1 MIKNIKEIKRQ
12 RRHAHVVK
20 KLKKG
25 LIETPRLV
33 VNKSNR
39 NVFVSLV
46 DDIKLKVLA
55 GCAKSRKDAEAA
67 GMEMAEKA
75 KKLGIEKIVFDRAGY
90 KYHGVVKAVA
100 EGARKGGLKF

>member
-1 MIKNIKEIKRQ
+1 MKNSKEIKRA

-25 LIETPRLV
+25 LIDVPRLIV
-33 VNKSNR
+33 KKSNR
-39 NVFVSLV
+39 NIFVSLV
-46 DDIKLKVLA
+46 DDMKLKVIA
-55 GCAKSRKDAEAA
+55 GCAKSKKEAEAA
-67 GMEMAEKA
+67 GIEIAEKA
-75 KKLGIEKIVFDRAGY
+75 KKLGVEKIVFDRAGY

>member
-1 MIKNIKEIKRQ
+1 MIKNIKQVKRA
-12 RRHAHVVK
+12 RRHAHVIK

-25 LIETPRLV
+25 LIDTPRIV

-46 DDIKLKVLA
+46 DDMKLKVLT
-55 GCAKSRKDAEAA
+55 GCVKSRKDAESA
-67 GMEMAEKA
+67 GMTIAERA
-75 KKLGIEKIVFDRAGY
+75 KKLGVEKVVFDRAGY
-90 KYHGVVKAVA
+90 KYHGVIKSVA

>member
-1 MIKNIKEIKRQ
+1 MTKNIKKIKRE

-25 LIETPRLV
+25 IIDTLRIV
-33 VNKSNR
+33 VTKSNR

-46 DDIKLKVLA
+46 DDIKLKVITGCVKSKKEA
-55 GCAKSRKDAEAA
+55 GSA
-67 GMEMAEKA
+67 GMEIAEKA
-75 KKLGIEKIVFDRAGY
+75 RKLGVEKIVFDRAGY
-90 KYHGVVKAVA
+90 KYHGVIKAVA

>member
-1 MIKNIKEIKRQ
+1 MTKNLKEIKRA
-12 RRHAHVVK
+12 RRHAHVIK

-25 LIETPRLV
+25 MIDSPRIV

-46 DDIKLKVLA
+46 DDVKLKVIT
-55 GCAKSRKDAEAA
+55 GCVKSRKEAESA
-67 GMEMAEKA
+67 GMTIAEKA
-75 KKLGIEKIVFDRAGY
+75 RKLGFEKVVFDRAGY
-90 KYHGVVKAVA
+90 KYHGVIKEVA

>member
-1 MIKNIKEIKRQ
+1 MKKNIKEIKRE

-25 LIETPRLV
+25 LIDTPRLV

-46 DDIKLKVLA
+46 DDMKLKVIA
-55 GCAKSRKDAEAA
+55 GCAKSRKEAASA
-67 GMEMAEKA
+67 GMEIAEKA